1 MGPEP
6 SSPATRVGMDADDR
20 PAATR
25 IRVIHGPNLNLLGR
39 REPQVYGTMTLADLD
54 ARLVRLGVELGI
66 EIDCHQRNSEGA
78 IIDLVH
84 EAADSHDALVINPG
98 GYTHTS
104 VAIADA
110 LRAVDLPAIE
120 VHLSNVYARET
131 FRHVSLTAPA
141 CVGVVMG
148 LGAASYDLAIR
159 HLAAPWAAV
168 P

>member
-1 MGPEP
+1 MALEPDAGP
-6 SSPATRVGMDADDR
+6 AAGDR
-20 PAATR
+20 PAAQR

-39 REPQVYGTMTLADLD
+39 REPEVYGTMSLADLD
-54 ARLVRLGVELGI
+54 ARLVRLGVDLGI
-66 EIDCHQRNSEGA
+66 QVDCHQRNSEGA

-110 LRAVDLPAIE
+110 LRSVDLPAIE
-120 VHLSNVYARET
+120 VHLSNVYARES
-131 FRHVSLTAPA
+131 FRHDSLTAAA

-148 LGAASYDLAIR
+148 LGAASYELAIC
-159 HLAAPWAAV
+159 HLAGARPAKT
-168 P
+168 